1 MSAWWTWIETTAA
14 ARAVA
19 QSSTLTAILSASH
32 LLGFTLVMGGAL
44 VGNLRLLGWVFARLP
59 ASDVF
64 RPTTRGML
72 LGLAISAATGAL
84 LFSARAVEVA
94 ANPTFRLKMTLLLG
108 ATAFHF
114 AVTRRFAAGAA
125 TPPRAVAAVG
135 LLLWAALA
143 VTACAF
149 ILLE

>member
-1 MSAWWTWIETTAA
+1 
-14 ARAVA
+14 
-19 QSSTLTAILSASH
+19 
-32 LLGFTLVMGGAL
+32 
-44 VGNLRLLGWVFARLP
+44 
-59 ASDVF
+59 
-64 RPTTRGML
+64 ML
-72 LGLAISAATGAL
+72 LGLAISASTGAL

-125 TPPRAVAAVG
+125 TLTRAVGAVG